1 MNHSKIKT
9 FIGICALLIIII
21 LIKQYTETSN
31 IDPNTDLIVNDPFTH
46 VKQYSPLIEAELKE
60 YKLEQ
65 YTDVLVALMQQESKG
80 KGGDP
85 MQSSEA
91 AGLSPNEIEDPKES
105 IKQGVKHFNQVL
117 TYGNEKRVDFPTIV
131 QSYNMGIG
139 YITFIS
145 KNGGKH
151 TEELAKKFSMIQV
164 KKNPTTYNCGGDEN
178 NFRYP
183 YCYGDFTYSTKVE
196 KNMEMISNSTIPKT
210 LTSEA
215 ASESH

>member
-1 MNHSKIKT
+1 MIRVKLKT
-9 FIGICALLIIII
+9 FIGICSLIVIII
-21 LIKQYTETSN
+21 LFKQFAVTSN
-31 IDPNTDLIVNDPFTH
+31 INPNDSLIVNDPFIN
-46 VKQYSPLIEAELKE
+46 VKKYSPIIEAELEK
-60 YKLEQ
+60 YKLDQ
-65 YTDVLVALMQQESKG
+65 YTNVLVALMQQESKG

-105 IKQGVKHFNQVL
+105 IRQGVKHFHKVF
-117 TYGNEKRVDFPTIV
+117 TYGNKKKVDFPTIV

-139 YITFIS
+139 YIDFIA
-145 KNGGKH
+145 KNGRKH

-164 KKNPTTYNCGGDEN
+164 KKNPTVYNCGGDTN

-183 YCYGDFTYSTKVE
+183 YCYGDFTYSKKVS
-196 KNMEMISNSTIPKT
+196 KNMEMISDSTIPAT

-215 ASESH
+215 TTN